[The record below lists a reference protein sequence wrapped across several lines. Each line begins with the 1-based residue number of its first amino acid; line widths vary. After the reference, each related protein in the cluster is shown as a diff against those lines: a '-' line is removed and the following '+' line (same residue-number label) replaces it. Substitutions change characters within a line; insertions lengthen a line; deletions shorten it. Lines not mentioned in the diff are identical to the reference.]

1 MKRLL
6 ILLLLGIGMISSIL
20 FANTIVPE
28 SSLKIIAEEIYND
41 ALSKYSSSNSDEE
54 VNAYINEYRKEILMS
69 FKSVNGLNLKTGR
82 LDKLGYVQHIK
93 GSQNEF
99 WNGKFTIF
107 PERIEIDIDDFRSK
121 NSSITLRFTRDQ
133 YSIGH
138 AGESILIQ
146 FNNNDGVLI
155 PIDQYNFL
163 SLIDFLSYGRGYV
176 FISFVDAPQYA
187 SNGPLKLDIYY
198 FDLLYCSLW
207 MNNSILPDKGWR
219 I

>member
-6 ILLLLGIGMISSIL
+6 ILLLLGIGMVSPIL
-20 FANTIVPE
+20 FANTIVTE

-93 GSQNEF
+93 GSQHGF
-99 WNGKFTIF
+99 WKGKFTIF
-107 PERIEIDIDDFRSK
+107 PDRIEMYIDDFRAK
-121 NSSITLRFTRDQ
+121 NDSVALRFTMDQ
-133 YSIGH
+133 YSIEH
-138 AGESILIQ
+138 AGESILIR
-146 FNNNDGVLI
+146 FDNNDGVLT
-155 PIDQYNFL
+155 PIDQYSFL
-163 SLIDFLSYGRGYV
+163 SLVDFLSYGRGYV
-176 FISFVDAPQYA
+176 YISLVDVPQYA
-187 SNGPLKLDIYY
+187 SMGPLKLDIYY
-198 FDLLYCSLW
+198 FDLLCCSLW
-207 MNNSILPDKGWR
+207 MNNSIIPDKGWR